1 VRSLHRP
8 ASPSVAILLSLL
20 LALLLGAGAP
30 SLRPRLAVP
39 AGGAEERPTLRL
51 RGTDPFSDL
60 RVIAFQETYGAL
72 IDSLFLVE
80 GDVVFMVRGEP
91 IHFQD
96 GRMLSPRRLRYA
108 HRFDPIFY
116 EYPLGPLEEPPP
128 LLEDPVRSTDLLEQ
142 LFGRTEPYI
151 REHGRSA
158 RFLDHRVFVNDFC
171 REPLARVEEEIRT
184 AARTDPAV
192 AAWIAGLRVVY
203 SFEDKEVAGSASRSY
218 HAFGLALD
226 LIPASYGRRQVYWKW
241 SRVYDRQ
248 WYRIPVARRYSP
260 PQPVIEAFEHH
271 GFVWGGK
278 WSHFD
283 TIHFEYR
290 PEILRYNEL
299 LTEAAQALYR

>member
-1 VRSLHRP
+1 MRSLHRP

-151 REHGRSA
+151 RETTGCS
-158 RFLDHRVFVNDFC
+158 
-171 REPLARVEEEIRT
+171 
-184 AARTDPAV
+184 
-192 AAWIAGLRVVY
+192 
-203 SFEDKEVAGSASRSY
+203 
-218 HAFGLALD
+218 
-226 LIPASYGRRQVYWKW
+226 
-241 SRVYDRQ
+241 
-248 WYRIPVARRYSP
+248 
-260 PQPVIEAFEHH
+260 
-271 GFVWGGK
+271 
-278 WSHFD
+278 
-283 TIHFEYR
+283 
-290 PEILRYNEL
+290 
-299 LTEAAQALYR
+299 

>member
-1 VRSLHRP
+1 MNRPSLI
-8 ASPSVAILLSLL
+8 ILLVI
-20 LALLLGAGAP
+20 AGVGAA
-30 SLRPRLAVP
+30 A
-39 AGGAEERPTLRL
+39 PTLRARLSSTGVEGPTPSVLPL
-51 RGTDPFSDL
+51 RGGDPFSDP
-60 RVIAFQETYGAL
+60 RVIALEETWGAL
-72 IDSLFLVE
+72 IDSLTLVE
-80 GDVVFMVRGEP
+80 GEVVFVVRGEP

-116 EYPLGPLEEPPP
+116 DYPLGPLTEPPP

-151 REHGRSA
+151 REHGRSS
-158 RFLDHRVFVNDFC
+158 RFLDHRVFVNEVC
-171 REPLARVEEEIRT
+171 REPLARVEEEIRE

-192 AAWIAGLRVVY
+192 AAWVDGLEIVY

-226 LIPASYGRRQVYWKW
+226 LIPTSYGRRQVYWKW

-248 WYRIPVARRYSP
+248 WYRIPVSRRYSP

-299 LTEAAQALYR
+299 LAEAAQALYR